1 MQQSFGTPLSKLLIG
16 AAIEVHRQLGPGLL
30 ESSYEECLC
39 FELAQRGVA
48 HERQIPLPIVYKGH
62 RLDAGYRID
71 LVVERTLIVEVKSVD
86 QLVRIHEA
94 QVLTY
99 LRLSGL
105 ETALLINFNEV
116 LLKDGLRRFALSSSA
131 RSASS
136 AVDLLAVDRTSVSH
150 HGKTPIDSPPSAP
163 ARQRECAS
171 QAANERRRRSETQR
185 LLHHRLPTG
194 VLHHR
199 KE

>member
-1 MQQSFGTPLSKLLIG
+1 MLHALKARRSTAEHAERAEKKMQQSFGTPLSKLVIG

-39 FELAQRGVA
+39 FELVQLGVG
-48 HERQIPLPIVYKGH
+48 HERQVALPIVYKGH

-86 QLVRIHEA
+86 QLARIHEA

-105 ETALLINFNEV
+105 ETGLLINFNAV
-116 LLKDGLRRFALSSSA
+116 LLKNGLRRFALSSSA
-131 RSASS
+131 ISARS
-136 AVDLLAVDRTSVSH
+136 AVDLL
-150 HGKTPIDSPPSAP
+150 PLPPPQTAP
-163 ARQRECAS
+163 
-171 QAANERRRRSETQR
+171 TQ
-185 LLHHRLPTG
+185 
-194 VLHHR
+194 
-199 KE
+199 

>member
-1 MQQSFGTPLSKLLIG
+1 MRQSFGTPLSKLVIG

-39 FELAQRGVA
+39 FELLQLGVA
-48 HERQIPLPIVYKGH
+48 HERQVALPIVYKGH

-86 QLVRIHEA
+86 QLARIHEA

-99 LRLSGL
+99 LRLSGF
-105 ETALLINFNEV
+105 ETALLIHFNAV
-116 LLKDGLRRFALSSSA
+116 LLKNGLRRFAQSSSA

-136 AVDLLAVDRTSVSH
+136 AVDLL
-150 HGKTPIDSPPSAP
+150 PSQP
-163 ARQRECAS
+163 RQTVPS
-171 QAANERRRRSETQR
+171 Q
-185 LLHHRLPTG
+185 
-194 VLHHR
+194 
-199 KE
+199 

>member
-1 MQQSFGTPLSKLLIG
+1 MRQSFGTPLSKLVIG

-86 QLVRIHEA
+86 QLARIHEA

-105 ETALLINFNEV
+105 ETALLINFNAV
-116 LLKDGLRRFALSSSA
+116 LLKNGLRRFAQSSSA

-136 AVDLLAVDRTSVSH
+136 AVDLL
-150 HGKTPIDSPPSAP
+150 PSPPPNTQP
-163 ARQRECAS
+163 AQ
-171 QAANERRRRSETQR
+171 
-185 LLHHRLPTG
+185 
-194 VLHHR
+194 
-199 KE
+199 

>member
-1 MQQSFGTPLSKLLIG
+1 MRMQRSFGTPLSRLVIG
-16 AAIEVHRQLGPGLL
+16 AAIEVHRELGPSLL
-30 ESSYEECLC
+30 ESTYEECLC

-48 HERQIPLPIVYKGH
+48 HERQVPLPIVYKGH

-71 LVVERTLIVEVKSVD
+71 LVVERILVVEVKSVD
-86 QLVRIHEA
+86 QLVRIHQA

-105 ETALLINFNEV
+105 ETALLINFNAV

-136 AVDLLAVDRTSVSH
+136 AVDLL
-150 HGKTPIDSPPSAP
+150 PSPPTHPAP
-163 ARQRECAS
+163 A
-171 QAANERRRRSETQR
+171 
-185 LLHHRLPTG
+185 H
-194 VLHHR
+194 
-199 KE
+199 